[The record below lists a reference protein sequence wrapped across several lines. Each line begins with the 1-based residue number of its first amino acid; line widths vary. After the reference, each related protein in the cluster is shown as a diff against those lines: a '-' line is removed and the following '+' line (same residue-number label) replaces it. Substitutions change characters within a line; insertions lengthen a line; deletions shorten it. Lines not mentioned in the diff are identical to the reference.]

1 MICYNCHAAIHWQ
14 LEGEPGHWE
23 CSKTTEDRI
32 ILETPASS
40 CGDALAHARALKAA
54 GVPEWCPLNR
64 GRKARPHS

>member
-1 MICYNCHAAIHWQ
+1 MICYDCPAAIHRQ
-14 LEGEPGHWE
+14 YEGEPGHWE
-23 CSKTTEDRI
+23 CRKTPGDRA

-64 GRKARPHS
+64 GRKARPRS